1 MEPRRLATGVA
12 VRVRVP
18 ASSANLG
25 PGFDTVGLAL
35 GVWDEYVVA
44 LTSPEASDQAGT
56 AGPTGSTGLRGPL
69 RIAIEGDPQDVPCDE
84 RHLVY
89 ASMRRA
95 WARLGVE
102 PAGGVSL
109 SCANTIRQGRGM
121 GSSAAAIVA
130 GVGAA
135 YALAG
140 LEEHAD
146 DPFDSIDTIGVPV
159 DLDAVNDLASTLE
172 GHPDNASAS
181 VYGGATISWLD
192 TAAPEGE
199 QVHSVAIP
207 VHPGIEPLVLVPQVQ
222 LATATARAVLPSQV
236 PHHEAALNSAS
247 AGLLV
252 LALSSRPDLLMAGT
266 REWLHQEQ
274 RRSSFGGAMELV
286 DTLRAHGH
294 AAVISGAGPSVLV
307 LARTDG
313 PTGRGVPAQVAAL
326 LPTDWALLRPGIPR
340 RGLRVER
347 VTLGELPD
355 VLAFSA

>member
-25 PGFDTVGLAL
+25 PGFDSIGLAL
-35 GVWDEYVVA
+35 GVWDEYLVA
-44 LTSPEASDQAGT
+44 LTSPEADGAP
-56 AGPTGSTGLRGPL
+56 GPGGLQGAL

-89 ASMRRA
+89 ATMRRA

-109 SCANTIRQGRGM
+109 YCANTIRQGRGM

-140 LEEHAD
+140 LEPSPAIEPAAV
-146 DPFDSIDTIGVPV
+146 GVPV

-181 VYGGATISWLD
+181 VYGGATISWVDAL
-192 TAAPEGE
+192 APEGE
-199 QVHSVAIP
+199 QVHSAAIP
-207 VHPGIEPLVLVPQVQ
+207 VHPGIEPLVLVPQIQ
-222 LATATARAVLPSQV
+222 LATATARAVLPAQV
-236 PHHEAALNSAS
+236 PHREAALNSAS

-252 LALSSRPDLLMAGT
+252 LALSSRPDLLTAGT

-274 RRSSFGGAMELV
+274 RRSSFGGAMEIV
-286 DTLRAHGH
+286 DALRAQGH

-307 LARTDG
+307 LARTDV
-313 PTGRGVPAQVAAL
+313 PTDATGGRTVPEQVAGL
-326 LPTDWALLRPGIPR
+326 LPSGWALLRPGIPR
-340 RGLRVER
+340 RGLRIER
-347 VTLGELPD
+347 VTLEELPD
-355 VLAFSA
+355 VLAYSA

>member
-25 PGFDTVGLAL
+25 PGFDSIGLAL
-35 GVWDEYVVA
+35 GVWDEYLVA
-44 LTSPEASDQAGT
+44 LTSPEADGAP
-56 AGPTGSTGLRGPL
+56 GPGGLQGAL

-89 ASMRRA
+89 ATMRRA

-109 SCANTIRQGRGM
+109 YCANTIRQGRGM

-140 LEEHAD
+140 LEPSPAIEPAAV
-146 DPFDSIDTIGVPV
+146 GVPV

-181 VYGGATISWLD
+181 VYGGATISWVDAL
-192 TAAPEGE
+192 APEGE
-199 QVHSVAIP
+199 QVHSAAIP
-207 VHPGIEPLVLVPQVQ
+207 VHPGIEPLVLVPQIQ
-222 LATATARAVLPSQV
+222 LATATARAVLPAQV
-236 PHHEAALNSAS
+236 PHREAALNSAS

-252 LALSSRPDLLMAGT
+252 LALSSRPDLLTAGT

-274 RRSSFGGAMELV
+274 RRSSFGGAMEIV
-286 DTLRAHGH
+286 DALRAQGH

-307 LARTDG
+307 LARTDV
-313 PTGRGVPAQVAAL
+313 PTDATGGRTVPEQVAGL
-326 LPTDWALLRPGIPR
+326 LPPGWALLRPGIPR
-340 RGLRVER
+340 RGLRIER
-347 VTLGELPD
+347 VTLEELPD
-355 VLAFSA
+355 VLAYSA